1 MVFNEIVKLVEGT
14 VVYDS
19 GNCDADISVC
29 CSSDLMSDI
38 LTLDNRG
45 RAMLVT
51 GLATVQ
57 ALRTA
62 DMAEM
67 NHVIIVREKEITQP
81 MIELAKELGITLVRT
96 RRPMFTVCGLMY
108 NAGLNPPY

>member
-1 MVFNEIVKLVEGT
+1 MVGGT
-14 VVYDS
+14 VVHDG
-19 GNCDADISVC
+19 GNVNEDISVC

-62 DMAEM
+62 DMADM
-67 NHVIIVREKEITQP
+67 NHVIIVRQKQITP
-81 MIELAKELGITLVRT
+81 EMIALADELGITLVRT
-96 RRPMFTVCGLMY
+96 RLPMFTVCGLMY